1 MAPNAWDWPWSS
13 ARAHTSPQG
22 RDQLLDWPWMA
33 WMEEARLGA
42 WNHADWKASLAAGS
56 PEALDVEQLRRA
68 TKLGEP
74 LGSEAFVTQ
83 LEAMAGRRLR
93 VQAPG
98 RPARTKMAVNNGV

>member
-1 MAPNAWDWPWSS
+1 
-13 ARAHTSPQG
+13 
-22 RDQLLDWPWMA
+22 
-33 WMEEARLGA
+33 MEEARLGA